1 VDPGSRAEPALPD
14 AVLDKITDK
23 AINKSKRLAK
33 IARKEIEQELNKI
46 IFEQLQKVELKF
58 EFIQKF
64 WSQAELEKNDIQ
76 MQREECLAERVA
88 LSALKS
94 GDYKHNQDLEKH
106 LW

>member
-23 AINKSKRLAK
+23 AITKSKRLAK

-64 WSQAELEKNDIQ
+64 WA
-76 MQREECLAERVA
+76 
-88 LSALKS
+88 
-94 GDYKHNQDLEKH
+94 
-106 LW
+106 